1 MPVDAFSRNDQA
13 ALVSDGSSRWVPPHL
28 VCLVQPRCS
37 GKRSIAPSAVFG
49 AGRGGSVLQA
59 RSVAPRIADLDPRG
73 VWDLDEY
80 QLKLI
85 VASAIGGESGQHGS
99 SVTNG
104 GRDLCGHWTCCL
116 RCWAFGRPT
125 T

>member
-49 AGRGGSVLQA
+49 AGRGGAAPSYRPA
-59 RSVAPRIADLDPRG
+59 RSRP
-73 VWDLDEY
+73 
-80 QLKLI
+80 
-85 VASAIGGESGQHGS
+85 ESQTSIQEVCGIW
-99 SVTNG
+99 TNIN
-104 GRDLCGHWTCCL
+104 
-116 RCWAFGRPT
+116 
-125 T
+125 